1 MSSFIRRLEMHFMQI
16 LPSSGS
22 VIYMKSL
29 RIKLYD
35 KESRHQKYQVQ
46 TQHGL

>member
-1 MSSFIRRLEMHFMQI
+1 MHFMQI